1 MLACPAAMGFEPDQL
16 FHASAWHRSYG
27 GSLDTNPLQERN
39 QVMPAKRSATNLARA
54 VTQSGHEIWLAGLG
68 AFTTARKESSKL
80 FDLLVE
86 EGKARSRALAAGGM
100 SGLRAQ
106 ATGGMGQLERIFE
119 ERLSKALKGIGV
131 PTAQDVNQLSRRVAE
146 LDRHVAALA
155 RTNGAKRAK
164 RRARR

>member
-1 MLACPAAMGFEPDQL
+1 MA
-16 FHASAWHRSYG
+16 
-27 GSLDTNPLQERN
+27 
-39 QVMPAKRSATNLARA
+39 AKRSQANLAQA

-80 FDLLVE
+80 FDLLVA

-106 ATGGMGQLERIFE
+106 ASGGIGTLERIFE
-119 ERLSKALKGIGV
+119 ERFTKALKGIGV

-146 LDRHVAALA
+146 LDKHVAALA
-155 RTNGAKRAK
+155 RSNGTKRAK
-164 RRARR
+164 RKARR